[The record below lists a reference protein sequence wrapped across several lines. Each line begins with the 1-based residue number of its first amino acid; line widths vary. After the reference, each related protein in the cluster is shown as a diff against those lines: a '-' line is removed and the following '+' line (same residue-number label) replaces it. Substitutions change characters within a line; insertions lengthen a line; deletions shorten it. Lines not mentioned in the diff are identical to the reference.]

1 MSPGR
6 LARERRVAAAAA
18 SQAAQELQ
26 QERPVDFDGPSQA
39 LKQSVDGP
47 LGVLD
52 RRVKA
57 LSASQPAADSGELPT
72 PTFTITKLLEA
83 EEVTGGI
90 TEPSE
95 ETLQESQ
102 QLFPPDQAQGV
113 AEGTVAHGRAH
124 QQIVP
129 KGETSVSAWLEAT
142 KETDTQAKEQTQQAA
157 AWLQLAK
164 QTLTAGNE
172 LSRRDDHSTSTNQR
186 PQQRDQTADAPEAQ
200 DRPSPSA
207 RSARLLEKLKKFPFG
222 GRDSAAQH
230 GSAAPLAA
238 NKSATQRATEQTAA
252 AEALGRQLSLMQ
264 EATLRLCSVSLEHL
278 TTATENLQEARAQY
292 AAASKASK
300 AERDQEDVRRTEIVY
315 QFQMK
320 DLHDKVDLAMQQ
332 ILGVKEHATT
342 MYYSLQ
348 DAIQV
353 QHTLIKEGPAQ
364 ELREEC
370 ARLAA
375 EQEKVAIEKANMQRV
390 REMVDEEVAMVEEER
405 AAVDHERDVLRAD
418 RRVVDR
424 EREALAQELAATS
437 GERELRASI
446 DALQG
451 HVSQLEK
458 ERDCLCQDKRA
469 LEARESAM
477 NTQVKADRR
486 EREVQEQALN
496 SALATLTKT
505 EAELRQAQ
513 ETQAV
518 LMDQVAALRK
528 QIDENTSEAEAR
540 EKTAVQQALDMQMA
554 VRTAEAAGAEMT
566 AQIEDLQQQVN
577 DANARAKEQLAVVE
591 SSLSV
596 EKERGDAARHRAE
609 DAHRAAETT
618 ASRVM
623 ELEKSLSKAE
633 GRCVALEGEKQA
645 LTDRMHGMT
654 QDRANEHSKMTD
666 LMQGRADQVQK
677 LSDERGRLQEELK
690 KSEELLGAA
699 QQQLVILKADLQARN
714 DELDRLS
721 AAQKERDE
729 LQTEGDG
736 EGRMLPPEFQ
746 RRLAQER
753 HSELLPGIGRACK
766 QARAGFCP
774 GTKEMEASQRD
785 REASMTA
792 AAEQCL
798 WLELQVRLLEGRQ
811 AYQHA
816 EPEGWRTADEETVD
830 LDLDQD
836 EDDVILWWQQLANA
850 DQLVD
855 ATLRRIGSLV
865 HQLGREVHRTRVD
878 TGRVVTELDLL
889 ASHLKQTHLDLCFVR
904 QDIERKAVGGIT
916 LTPGGTTT
924 NIGAKPP
931 PLPLPEDRGRP
942 PLPRPGRTGEAASD
956 GSLTPR
962 TLADSL
968 SEGMH
973 VLTPRGAR
981 ALSNSV
987 AHTLSGLSIMSP
999 RAEGGLDT
1007 QARKWADMIQ
1017 CILER
1022 QSLHLAPDVCSVT
1035 HFS

>member
-26 QERPVDFDGPSQA
+26 QERQVDIDGPSQA
-39 LKQSVDGP
+39 LKQSVDDP
-47 LGVLD
+47 PGVLE

-57 LSASQPAADSGELPT
+57 LSASQPAAGSPAGGELPT
-72 PTFTITKLLEA
+72 PVFTITKLLEA
-83 EEVTGGI
+83 EKVTGGI
-90 TEPSE
+90 TEPSA

-113 AEGTVAHGRAH
+113 VEGTAAHRREH

-129 KGETSVSAWLEAT
+129 KVETSVSAWLEAT

-164 QTLTAGNE
+164 QTLTAGEE
-172 LSRRDDHSTSTNQR
+172 LSRHDDHSTSTNQM

-207 RSARLLEKLKKFPFG
+207 RSARLLEKMKKFPFG
-222 GRDSAAQH
+222 GRDSPAQH
-230 GSAAPLAA
+230 GSAAPVAA
-238 NKSATQRATEQTAA
+238 NKSAKQRATEQTAA

-292 AAASKASK
+292 AAATKASK

-375 EQEKVAIEKANMQRV
+375 EQEKVAIERANMQRV

-405 AAVDHERDVLRAD
+405 AAVDRERDALRAD
-418 RRVVDR
+418 RLVVGR
-424 EREALAQELAATS
+424 EREALAAELAASS

-469 LEARESAM
+469 LEARENAM
-477 NTQVKADRR
+477 NTQLKADQR

-513 ETQAV
+513 ETRAV

-528 QIDENTSEAEAR
+528 QINENTSEAEAR
-540 EKTAVQQALDMQMA
+540 EKAAAQQAHDMQMA
-554 VRTAEAAGAEMT
+554 VRTAEAAGADMT

-577 DANARAKEQLAVVE
+577 DANARFKQQLAVVE

-596 EKERGDAARHRAE
+596 EKERGDEARHSAE

-618 ASRVM
+618 AIRVR
-623 ELEKSLSKAE
+623 ELENSLSNAE
-633 GRCVALEGEKQA
+633 GRCVALEGEKQE

-654 QDRANEHSKMTD
+654 QDRANELSKMTD

-677 LSDERGRLQEELK
+677 LSDERVRLQEELE

-699 QQQLVILKADLQARN
+699 QQELVILKADLQARN
-714 DELDRLS
+714 DELVRLS

-729 LQTEGDG
+729 LKTEGDG
-736 EGRMLPPEFQ
+736 EGRMLSSEFQ
-746 RRLAQER
+746 RRL
-753 HSELLPGIGRACK
+753 
-766 QARAGFCP
+766 
-774 GTKEMEASQRD
+774 D

-792 AAEQCL
+792 AAEQSR

-811 AYQHA
+811 ACQNA
-816 EPEGWRTADEETVD
+816 EPEGWRTTDEETVGI
-830 LDLDQD
+830 DLDQD
-836 EDDVILWWQQLANA
+836 EDDVMLEWQQLANA

-855 ATLRRIGSLV
+855 ATVRRIGSLV
-865 HQLGREVHRTRVD
+865 HNLVREVHRTRVD

-924 NIGAKPP
+924 NMGAKPP

-987 AHTLSGLSIMSP
+987 THTLSGLSIMSP